1 MEKEPVM
8 EAFDLGESPSAL
20 IVIDMQHGFIDATS
34 SLCIVGAQETVPACA
49 RVLDTARRSGV
60 PVIYALRRY
69 APDGSDV
76 EAARLETWL
85 ADRALSDGCDD
96 PHTCDVPVV
105 MAPKEGDR
113 VIFKPRYSAFFGTG
127 LDVLL
132 RRLGVQTVVLIGTTT
147 PNCVRSSC
155 YDALSLDYNVVIIED
170 CTSSRTP
177 EVQEANIEDMAHIGA
192 QIINVETF
200 CSEGLE
206 SIRDIVGE
214 HRARIAQGC

>member
-155 YDALSLDYNVVIIED
+155 YDALSLDYNVVVVSD
-170 CTSSRTP
+170 CTSSRSP
-177 EVQEANIEDMAHIGA
+177 DVQRANLEDMAMAGA
-192 QIINVETF
+192 QIIDSGRY
-200 CSEGLE
+200 CGSGLTGLPDHA
-206 SIRDIVGE
+206 RTARAFVG
-214 HRARIAQGC
+214 